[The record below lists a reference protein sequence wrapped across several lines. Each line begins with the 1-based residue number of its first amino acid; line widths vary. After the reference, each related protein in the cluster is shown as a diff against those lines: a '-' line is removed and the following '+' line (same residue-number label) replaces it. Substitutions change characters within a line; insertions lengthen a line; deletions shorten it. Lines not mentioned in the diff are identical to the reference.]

1 MEPYRRKDVA
11 TPAFFAPDGSVID
24 YGNRWAFG
32 DGPPEDSYSRIT
44 HPERFAQLQELAK
57 DLIQYLVSNFDASE
71 ETTDGS
77 ELPPVDRSL
86 GGDLVKVISADPACS
101 PITFELTSEG
111 VRLHYGTLMGSHH
124 PPCNCDACD
133 ETLESAAS
141 DMEWTVFA
149 VVNGGLR
156 EAVDLSDPLPVWHE
170 LRGEDGSRSGYSPLD
185 DLSGHWK
192 ELARTMHNEP
202 AARHWSKWPHREN
215 PEHNDMIQQDGL
227 TTTDEAHSL
236 LDSIAALFDDQ
247 KTWWIPGCVWIGG
260 RILDDD
266 SVVILY
272 RESAS
277 GPILGRRYILP
288 EFKALFDN
296 DLSIK
301 DLAQIIV
308 TDEIGDPTGHGEV
321 LPVDWAD
328 GLVPAGEHVEWTGF
342 DARQWR

>member
-44 HPERFAQLQELAK
+44 HPERFAQLQELAR
-57 DLIQYLVSNFDASE
+57 DLIRYLVFHFDAKE
-71 ETTDGS
+71 ETPDGS
-77 ELPPVDRSL
+77 DFPLVDPSINRS
-86 GGDLVKVISADPACS
+86 LVKVIPADPACS

-133 ETLESAAS
+133 ETLESAAA

-170 LRGEDGSRSGYSPLD
+170 LRGDGGSRSGYSPLD
-185 DLSGHWK
+185 DLSDHWK
-192 ELARTMHNEP
+192 DLARTMHNEP
-202 AARHWSKWPHREN
+202 AARHWTQWPHRTE
-215 PEHNDMIQQDGL
+215 PHNKGTVRKNGS
-227 TTTDEAHSL
+227 TTTAEAHLL
-236 LDSIAALFDDQ
+236 LDSIAALFENQ
-247 KTWWIPGCVWIGG
+247 RTWWIPGCEWIRG
-260 RILDDD
+260 RVLDDD
-266 SVVILY
+266 SVVVLY

-288 EFKALFDN
+288 EFKALFDD

-328 GLVPAGEHVEWTGF
+328 GLVPAGEHVEWTGL
-342 DARQWR
+342 DTRQWR